1 MVDNSFSWKDKVV
14 SITGGGNGI
23 GLAIGLAAKN
33 LGAKV
38 SISDINEKDLKKAK
52 EENDFH
58 TCLSDAGKEKD
69 ILNFIDSTKQS
80 LGEIDIFFANA
91 GVARSGTLDTTDE
104 DWDISHRVNVMH
116 HVWAAR
122 AVIPSMRKRN
132 DCRFIT
138 TASAAGLLSEINS
151 ASYSLTKHAAVG
163 LSLIHI

>member
-14 SITGGGNGI
+14 AITGGGNGI
-23 GLAIGLAAKN
+23 GLAIALAAKN

-38 SISDINEKDLKKAK
+38 SISDIIEKDLIKANK
-52 EENDFH
+52 ENDFL

-122 AVIPSMRKRN
+122 AVIPSMRKEM
-132 DCRFIT
+132 IV
-138 TASAAGLLSEINS
+138 AL
-151 ASYSLTKHAAVG
+151 
-163 LSLIHI
+163 